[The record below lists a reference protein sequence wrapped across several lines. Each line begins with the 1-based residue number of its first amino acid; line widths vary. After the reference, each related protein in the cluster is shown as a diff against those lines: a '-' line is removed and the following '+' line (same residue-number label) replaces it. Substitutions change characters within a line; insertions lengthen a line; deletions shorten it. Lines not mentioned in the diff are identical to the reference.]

1 MVALPEPRPAPD
13 IRTIALPTTQQLPD
27 LITLARATGW
37 HVAQVTRRTHD
48 VLVLL
53 IR

>member
-13 IRTIALPTTQQLPD
+13 TRTIALPTTRHLPD
-27 LITLARATGW
+27 LVTVARATGW
-37 HVAQVTRRTHD
+37 HVAQVTRRTDD